1 MFKNLSIVIFERYF
15 SQVAV
20 NIRKLFY
27 LFNRYLSYKNYDEG
41 YKNKTTYLVNLIKNH
56 ASCWLVLF
64 NNLFKNTKC
73 VGFIFNYLGM
83 VPSIFTP

>member
-41 YKNKTTYLVNLIKNH
+41 YKNKTTYLVNLIENH

-64 NNLFKNTKC
+64 NNLFKRTKYI
-73 VGFIFNYLGM
+73 GFIVN
-83 VPSIFTP
+83 